1 MIMKNDDLERLEE
14 SQEVQWLIRSAKKQ
28 YEQEKEEYSP
38 VSFSSVMQSIKKK
51 QSQKK
56 KLRISP
62 WWLTAACLLGWII
75 GYAFSG
81 EQESQP
87 DNRLTITDTVIVV
100 HEKIDTIYQK
110 VETQPMKTLIATH
123 NVEKPVSSK
132 KAATQNEK
140 TTKQVAPVLVS
151 PEFLQSQMSMP
162 DPESDCY
169 AANGMT
175 VAEDNYP
182 IHLLMTAQFK

>member
-1 MIMKNDDLERLEE
+1 MKNDDLEKLEK
-14 SQEVQWLIRSAKKQ
+14 SQEVQRLIRSAKNQ
-28 YEQEKEEYSP
+28 YEQEKVEYSP
-38 VSFSSVMQSIKKK
+38 ASFSSVMQSIREK

-75 GYAFSG
+75 GYGFSSG
-81 EQESQP
+81 QESQP
-87 DNRLTITDTVIVV
+87 DNRLAVTDTVIVV
-100 HEKIDTIYQK
+100 HERIDTVYQK
-110 VETQPMKTLIATH
+110 VEPQPMKTLITTH
-123 NVEKPVSSK
+123 NVEKTVSSK
-132 KAATQNEK
+132 KVATQNEK
-140 TTKQVAPVLVS
+140 RQKQAAPVLIAH
-151 PEFLQSQMSMP
+151 EFLQPQMSMP

-182 IHLLMTAQFK
+182 IHLLMTAQSKN